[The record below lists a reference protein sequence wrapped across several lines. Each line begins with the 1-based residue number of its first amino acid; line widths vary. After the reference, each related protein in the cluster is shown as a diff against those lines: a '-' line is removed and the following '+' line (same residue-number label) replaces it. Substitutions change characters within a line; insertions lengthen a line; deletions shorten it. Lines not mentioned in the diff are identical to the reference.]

1 MDTSTTSEEE
11 LETSHETSAESIGNE
26 VTELRDVTLPHRPSP
41 FTLRSQC
48 GNGRCPMGTGLYF
61 RSRISPSPGKGR
73 VRSRRRR
80 RSDQSRMDTT
90 DGTNTTLDTSLDTTQ
105 EHHYHHHHHH
115 HHGHHHH
122 HAHDH
127 EHHQHGHEHH
137 NHRPHHH
144 HRHHHEEETQE
155 KARASRRKT
164 KETTVTSSESRETTT
179 FRTTTDSRSQA
190 ATQVDANGG
199 IGGIA
204 ETVRKGVLGFFTP
217 TKNTSL
223 PAIVESSESG
233 FEEGSVTGETVVV
246 SSPNSE
252 RFVSAREFF
261 AEADTR
267 ERLTSDYFSGSDTPS
282 KLREST
288 RRLSLCKPLNPYIA
302 YSSDE
307 EFDDWKQQ
315 PKSDY
320 TYSTSLTYR
329 DRVTPDRKIGSPNMS
344 RRSLRGGNVGYL
356 NSPDFSTVGLDS
368 EQTTS
373 RLNLRNRAV
382 LRSMDAL
389 SDTSDAEDTQ
399 EQLIIPRR
407 RSSRSRSIDVMPKSN
422 GTAMSRTI
430 TSSTYTT
437 TRTLHRGLDAD
448 SDVDDGSE
456 STVPIRA
463 TPLTARGG
471 TPLGRSSTPLTGLRN
486 RSSLATENTRGGY
499 TLAKG
504 AIAED
509 IEEEDEKPK
518 NTIVAWSQKS
528 WETVVRMTM
537 IMTTSVIAMATRAVT
552 ATTSNKVD
560 EDSQSEKDSQSSF
573 ISRINTTRR
582 RMVTTTTEY
591 WESTKERL
599 RKNPILIWIPL
610 LLLLLVLALVAYW
623 WLLQSRAKTGDATD
637 PKETDGTSFLTLLV
651 TSVSDMTHSS
661 ISGIS
666 WGLGLAW
673 LSLVDLYEWIGS
685 AFVAGV
691 SAAWVSVSGMFTWL
705 GSVTYACLAYALDW
719 LYIVLGFLQ
728 YIGLAILSFFTS
740 GVSYL
745 SALFLPVNDT
755 NNNMDEAQTTTEDVK
770 SWSIVGW
777 VSSIVPKESFSQLY
791 ASATEITQT
800 SGNWLWNSWLWL
812 IVTLGEALTSAATY
826 AQWLLYSLFSLVVY
840 LLTGLWNLLV
850 YLFLGLIGLITS
862 AASSVSYAAVT
873 TSSAVTSGAKLIV
886 LPFYGSSESTKET
899 TSKTVITTPKVEQ
912 NVNVNNPSVVEIVDR
927 VLGSEE
933 LKTLIAAVAS
943 ETSTK
948 GQLTLD
954 DVSNLVK
961 SVVEGEL
968 TTFKEEASALR
979 DEVGSKISI
988 TEDTNN
994 YILSMQAHQEHLIKQ
1009 LDELGTRLIKME
1021 GSNEESQKLSAEQRQ
1036 EYEDQLTGLK
1046 KEIDLLGTHLNKLH
1060 TDHTNL
1066 ATEVKSC
1073 CKNSSLTL
1081 ADVERH
1087 VTTLLGDIL
1096 GLPASSQDEGA
1107 EDGVNTWSAGEMGAW
1122 LKSYFVAKD
1131 ELETRLNLLTAS
1143 MQMKPVE
1150 GETDTDK
1157 ASGVLIQQTIAQTTQ
1172 MVMDTVLEKLRAE
1185 IHKQHSEFSDQAQ
1198 QQVTEQ
1204 VNLQMQAAAEVLG
1217 TQITDQLQH
1226 RFETT
1231 KVQITDQVN
1240 IAVDSAVKD
1249 SVSKS
1254 VASVVP
1260 EVVAKAAPDMVAAV
1274 VPGIVA
1280 QAVPGAVDSAVKIA
1294 VAEAVP
1300 EAVEMKVSI
1309 AVPSAVRDAVAETV
1323 PEAVAKAVPE
1333 AVSEALPDAVNE
1345 AVNAAVPEAVSAAV
1359 PEAVASAA
1367 PEVVAS
1373 LLPSV
1378 VQAAVNET
1386 VSSVVPAAVEMIV
1399 NKAGDQDLKQSGG
1412 DNIAIMGVSSATDSS
1427 EEGKLS
1433 ATVNISQN
1441 LNNGSNFSFVP
1452 SGSAFSAGLNES
1464 AVIQI
1469 VKDALMKYDADKTGM
1484 VDHAL
1489 ETAGGN
1495 IISTRCTESY
1505 QVHQAEVSILGFPVY
1520 RYSTN
1525 TPRTIIQPGR
1535 MPGQCWAFKGSQGYI
1550 VIQLA
1555 GSVRPTGF
1563 SLEHIP
1569 KSLSPT
1575 GEIDSAP
1582 REFEVWGLHKESD
1595 EGVHLGSYEYNQ
1607 NGDPLQYFPVT
1618 EENAQYFPMIEVKIN
1633 SNHGN
1638 LQYTCIYRFRVHGL
1652 RYV

>member
-1 MDTSTTSEEE
+1 MD
-11 LETSHETSAESIGNE
+11 
-26 VTELRDVTLPHRPSP
+26 
-41 FTLRSQC
+41 
-48 GNGRCPMGTGLYF
+48 
-61 RSRISPSPGKGR
+61 GR

-90 DGTNTTLDTSLDTTQ
+90 DGANTTLDSTLDTTL
-105 EHHYHHHHHH
+105 EHHHHHHH

-122 HAHDH
+122 TCDHDHQHAH
-127 EHHQHGHEHH
+127 EHEHH

-144 HRHHHEEETQE
+144 HHHEREAQAE
-155 KARASRRKT
+155 KARTPRRKR
-164 KETTVTSSESRETTT
+164 KETTITSSESRETTVYQT
-179 FRTTTDSRSQA
+179 KTDSRSRA
-190 ATQVDANGG
+190 VTTRVDANGG

-204 ETVRKGVLGFFTP
+204 VTVRNSVLGFFTP

-233 FEEGSVTGETVVV
+233 FEEGSITGETIVA

-288 RRLSLCKPLNPYIA
+288 RRLSIRKAHNAYIA

-356 NSPDFSTVGLDS
+356 RSPDFSTDGLDS
-368 EQTTS
+368 EVTTS
-373 RLNLRNRAV
+373 SLNLRNRAV

-399 EQLIIPRR
+399 EQLIIPRK

-422 GTAMSRTI
+422 GTALSRTI

-463 TPLTARGG
+463 TPLTSRGG
-471 TPLGRSSTPLTGLRN
+471 TPLGRSSTPLCGLRN
-486 RSSLATENTRGGY
+486 RSTLTAENTRGGY

-528 WETVVRMTM
+528 WEKVVRITM

-552 ATTSNKVD
+552 ATTSNKAN
-560 EDSQSEKDSQSSF
+560 EDSQSEKASQSSF
-573 ISRINTTRR
+573 ISSINTTRR
-582 RMVTTTTEY
+582 RIVTTTTEY

-610 LLLLLVLALVAYW
+610 LFLLLLLALVAYW

-651 TSVSDMTHSS
+651 TSVYDLTHLSV
-661 ISGIS
+661 SGIS

-673 LSLVDLYEWIGS
+673 QSLVELCEWIGT
-685 AFVAGV
+685 AFVAGF
-691 SAAWVSVSGMFTWL
+691 SAAWVSVLGMFTWL
-705 GSVTYACLAYALDW
+705 GSVIYACLAYALDG

-740 GVSYL
+740 GFSYF

-755 NNNMDEAQTTTEDVK
+755 NNNMDETQTTTEDVQ
-770 SWSIVGW
+770 SWSIIGW
-777 VSSIVPKESFSQLY
+777 VSSIISKENLSHLY
-791 ASATEITQT
+791 GSASEITQT

-812 IVTLGEALTSAATY
+812 IVTLGEALTSAASY
-826 AQWLLYSLFSLVVY
+826 AQWLLYSLISLVVY
-840 LLTGLWNLLV
+840 LLTGLWNLLA
-850 YLFLGLIGLITS
+850 YLFFGLIGLVTS
-862 AASSVSYAAVT
+862 AAASVSYAAVT
-873 TSSAVTSGAKLIV
+873 TSSAVTNGAKLLV
-886 LPFYGSSESTKET
+886 LPFYQSSESTRET
-899 TSKTVITTPKVEQ
+899 DIKTVITTPKVEQ
-912 NVNVNNPSVVEIVDR
+912 NVNLNNPSVVEIVDR
-927 VLGSEE
+927 VLGSNE

-943 ETSTK
+943 ESSTK
-948 GQLTLD
+948 GQLTMD

-968 TTFKEEASALR
+968 NTFKEEASALR
-979 DEVGSKISI
+979 DEVGSKISL

-994 YILSMQAHQEHLIKQ
+994 YILSLQAHQEHLIKQ

-1021 GSNEESQKLSAEQRQ
+1021 GSNEENQKLSAEQRQ

-1046 KEIDLLGTHLNKLH
+1046 KEIDLLGTHLNKLQ

-1096 GLPASSQDEGA
+1096 GLPASSQDEAA
-1107 EDGVNTWSAGEMGAW
+1107 EDEVNTWSAGEMGAW

-1131 ELETRLNLLTAS
+1131 ELETRLSLLTAS

-1150 GETDTDK
+1150 GETDTDRSS
-1157 ASGVLIQQTIAQTTQ
+1157 ATLIQQTVAQTTQ

-1185 IHKQHSEFSDQAQ
+1185 IHKQHSEFSGQAQ
-1198 QQVTEQ
+1198 QQVADQ
-1204 VNLQMQAAAEVLG
+1204 VNLQVQAAAEVLG

-1240 IAVDSAVKD
+1240 LVVDSAVKD

-1260 EVVAKAAPDMVAAV
+1260 EVVAKAAPDMIAAV
-1274 VPGIVA
+1274 VPDIVEK
-1280 QAVPGAVDSAVKIA
+1280 AVPAVVDSAVNVAI
-1294 VAEAVP
+1294 AEAVP
-1300 EAVEMKVSI
+1300 KAVEISVSS
-1309 AVPSAVRDAVAETV
+1309 AVPSAVQDAVSEAV

-1333 AVSEALPDAVNE
+1333 AVSEALPEAVSVAVNT
-1345 AVNAAVPEAVSAAV
+1345 AVPEAVAAAV

-1373 LLPSV
+1373 LLPLA
-1378 VQAAVNET
+1378 VQTAVNET
-1386 VSSVVPAAVEMIV
+1386 VSSAIPAAVEMVV
-1399 NKAGDQDLKQSGG
+1399 NKAGDQDSKQRGG
-1412 DNIAIMGVSSATDSS
+1412 NIAIMGTSSGTDSS
-1427 EEGKLS
+1427 EDGKLS

-1582 REFEVWGLHKESD
+1582 REFEVWGLQQESD
-1595 EGVHLGSYEYNQ
+1595 EGVYLGSFEYNQ